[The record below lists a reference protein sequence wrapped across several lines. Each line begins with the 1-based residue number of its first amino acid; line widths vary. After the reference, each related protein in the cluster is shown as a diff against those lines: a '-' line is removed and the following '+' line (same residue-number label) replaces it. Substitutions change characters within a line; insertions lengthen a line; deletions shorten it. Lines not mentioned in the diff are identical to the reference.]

1 MCDELLQTLQG
12 PLQVLN
18 VLLLT
23 LFLSAGI
30 SLLEGVAQDPRLQ
43 GEPRQGMLLLTAA
56 RKIE

>member
-1 MCDELLQTLQG
+1 MCGELLQTLQG

-23 LFLSAGI
+23 LFLSAEL

>member
-1 MCDELLQTLQG
+1 MCGELLQTLQG

-30 SLLEGVAQDPRLQ
+30 SLLEGVAQDPRLR
-43 GEPRQGMLLLTAA
+43 GELRQGMLLLTAA